1 MHSNG
6 SLDPFDRSNL
16 DTYLDYLTGQATRL
30 YNASVLESFLYRINE
45 TRKIKNYNTGVKEAE
60 LLAEELDKLID
71 NQIKHMEEN
80 IVSIEKQKYKRI
92 IENTIIESNRVLK
105 SWANSDMKGVTFD
118 NYRSLINGY
127 LVKFIKHE
135 FNYRAVFNVSKF
147 SPLFEIED
155 GRIKSISFTPIEKSY
170 HSCDRQLL
178 GLVEYIKTYDF
189 EGFDKIQKLNSVLEQ
204 QIEKTQSS
212 ELASVNF
219 DTIMNIKFN

>member
-6 SLDPFDRSNL
+6 SKDPFDPGNL
-16 DTYLDYLTGQATRL
+16 DHYLDYLTGQATKL
-30 YNASVLESFLYRINE
+30 NDTSVLESFLYRIEEIRSLN
-45 TRKIKNYNTGVKEAE
+45 NYNTGVKESE
-60 LLAEELDKLID
+60 SLATELDVLI
-71 NQIKHMEEN
+71 NYQEIMEQN
-80 IVSIEKQKYKRI
+80 TVSIEKQKYKRI

-105 SWANSDMKGVTFD
+105 TWVNSNKNGVTFD

-155 GRIKSISFTPIEKSY
+155 GRIKSISFTPIEKTY
-170 HSCDRQLL
+170 YSCDRQLV
-178 GLVEYIKTYDF
+178 GLTEYVKTYDF

-204 QIEKTQSS
+204 QTEKPQYT

>member
-1 MHSNG
+1 MHSNV
-6 SLDPFDRSNL
+6 LDPFDQGNL
-16 DTYLDYLTGQATRL
+16 DHYLDYLTGQATKL
-30 YNASVLESFLYRINE
+30 NDTSVLESFLYRIKE
-45 TRKIKNYNTGVKEAE
+45 IRSLKNYNTGVKESESLAAE
-60 LLAEELDKLID
+60 LSALI
-71 NQIKHMEEN
+71 NYQEKRMETT
-80 IVSIEKQKYKRI
+80 IVSQEKEKYKRI

-147 SPLFEIED
+147 SPLFEIKD
-155 GRIKSISFTPIEKSY
+155 NRISSISFTPIEKSY

-178 GLVEYIKTYDF
+178 GLVEYVKTYDF

-204 QIEKTQSS
+204 QTEKPQYT

>member
-6 SLDPFDRSNL
+6 SKDPFDSSNL
-16 DTYLDYLTGQATRL
+16 EQYLDYLTGQATKL
-30 YNASVLESFLYRINE
+30 NDTSVLESFLYRINE
-45 TRKIKNYNTGVKEAE
+45 VRSLNNYNTGVSESESLAAE
-60 LLAEELDKLID
+60 LSALI
-71 NQIKHMEEN
+71 NYQEKRMETTIFSE
-80 IVSIEKQKYKRI
+80 EKQKYKRI

-105 SWANSDMKGVTFD
+105 TWVNSNKNGVTFD
-118 NYRSLINGY
+118 SYRSLINGY

-155 GRIKSISFTPIEKSY
+155 GRIKSISFTPIEKTY
-170 HSCDRQLL
+170 YSCDRQLV
-178 GLVEYIKTYDF
+178 GLTEYVKTYDF
-189 EGFDKIQKLNSVLEQ
+189 DGFDKIQKLNSVLEQ
-204 QIEKTQSS
+204 QTEKPQYT